1 MHGNRGGHP
10 LVSLVLDRTRFTLI
24 RGIGHDELYKMGFD
38 GASIGQLR
46 KLTPKQYKRLLEIL
60 EEFQTLSCINKLEP
74 KFEREER
81 L

>member
-1 MHGNRGGHP
+1 MHGNRGGRL
-10 LVSLVLDRTRFTLI
+10 LVSQDLNRTRFALI
-24 RGIGHDELYKMGFD
+24 TGIGHDELYKMGFD

-60 EEFQTLSCINKLEP
+60 EEFQTLSCINKQEP
-74 KFEREER
+74 KFEREEK